1 MKLNLISQILGGA
14 LLLMAGSCKQPVPYQ
29 TEAPAMLNEALAQ
42 AQAEGKWL
50 LVDLGAPW

>member
-1 MKLNLISQILGGA
+1 MKLNLISLILGGA

-42 AQAEGKWL
+42 AKAEGKWL

>member
-1 MKLNLISQILGGA
+1 MKS
-14 LLLMAGSCKQPVPYQ
+14 LLLPLIMGCALFVSVPACRQPVPYK
-29 TEAPAMLNEALAQ
+29 TEAPAMYAKALER